1 MDIFFCFLMSTMSTK
16 IGARPGVKFSEVVQ
30 EAKEKGFTEQLP
42 QSDQTSRTRTFGKT
56 CPKSCMFGGVLP
68 SR

>member
-1 MDIFFCFLMSTMSTK
+1 VDVFFCFLMSTMSTK
-16 IGARPGVKFSEVVQ
+16 IGARPGVKFSEVVK

-42 QSDQTSRTRTFGKT
+42 ETSQTSRTRTCKK
-56 CPKSCMFGGVLP
+56 CPKGCTFGGVLP